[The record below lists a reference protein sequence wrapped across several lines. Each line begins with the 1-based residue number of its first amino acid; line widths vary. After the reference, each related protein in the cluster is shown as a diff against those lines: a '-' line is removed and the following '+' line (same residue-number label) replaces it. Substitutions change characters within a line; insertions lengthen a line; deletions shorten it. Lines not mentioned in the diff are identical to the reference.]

1 MPCGKK
7 VGGDGPGTVYSVLL
21 FVLTVVGM
29 GDAKVVMLTDGL
41 DKEDRLLLRRIERDD
56 EQP

>member
-1 MPCGKK
+1 
-7 VGGDGPGTVYSVLL
+7 VYSVLL